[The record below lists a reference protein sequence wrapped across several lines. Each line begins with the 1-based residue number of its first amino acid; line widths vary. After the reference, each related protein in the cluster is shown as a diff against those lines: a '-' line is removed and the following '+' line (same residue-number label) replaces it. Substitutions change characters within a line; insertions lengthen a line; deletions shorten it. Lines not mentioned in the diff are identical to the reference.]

1 MKKQVMTV
9 ALALLTAGMCSCG
22 KSETPVVTT
31 VPQPQKAIRNSIF
44 LMWIGKTA
52 DLTKLLP
59 GLQNILRLTLWV
71 WHLPVQKE

>member
-31 VPQPQKAIRNSIF
+31 VPQPQKSYQELNFPDVDWEDSGFNEAVTR
-44 LMWIGKTA
+44 
-52 DLTKLLP
+52 
-59 GLQNILRLTLWV
+59 LQNILRLTLWV